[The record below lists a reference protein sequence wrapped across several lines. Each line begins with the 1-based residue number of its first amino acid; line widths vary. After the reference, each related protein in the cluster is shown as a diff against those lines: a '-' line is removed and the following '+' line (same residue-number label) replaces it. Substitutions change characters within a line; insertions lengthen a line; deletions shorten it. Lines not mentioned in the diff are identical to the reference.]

1 MKRRTDPLTVLL
13 GVLGILVFAFLFLPI
28 VVILV
33 YSFNNG
39 TLLAAWRGFGFDA
52 YSAAA
57 GNSVIRGAVLT
68 SLTAAAGSALLATVL
83 GTLGGIALARSSLAQ
98 SKSVK
103 FWAIGLT
110 VLLGLTMVTPE
121 IVDAVSLLPW
131 FVSLGTDLG
140 ITPLNNGLLRLVIAH
155 SVVSIAIVT
164 FIVRARMQGVD
175 QSLEEAAEDLYASRW
190 HAFWQVTFPIAAP
203 GILAGALMSF
213 TISLDNTIVSSFV
226 QVPGTTPWPVYIF
239 SSLKVGLKPEVAA
252 VSAVMFLLTLLA
264 LAVVAIVLRRT
275 GGSTK
280 EIAATMTGG

>member
-1 MKRRTDPLTVLL
+1 M
-13 GVLGILVFAFLFLPI
+13 
-28 VVILV
+28 
-33 YSFNNG
+33 
-39 TLLAAWRGFGFDA
+39 
-52 YSAAA
+52 
-57 GNSVIRGAVLT
+57 
-68 SLTAAAGSALLATVL
+68 
-83 GTLGGIALARSSLAQ
+83 
-98 SKSVK
+98 
-103 FWAIGLT
+103 
-110 VLLGLTMVTPE
+110 LLGLTMVTPE

-140 ITPLNNGLLRLVIAH
+140 ITPLNNGLVRLVIAH

-264 LAVVAIVLRRT
+264 LAFVAIVLRRT

-280 EIAATMTGG
+280 EIAVTMTGG